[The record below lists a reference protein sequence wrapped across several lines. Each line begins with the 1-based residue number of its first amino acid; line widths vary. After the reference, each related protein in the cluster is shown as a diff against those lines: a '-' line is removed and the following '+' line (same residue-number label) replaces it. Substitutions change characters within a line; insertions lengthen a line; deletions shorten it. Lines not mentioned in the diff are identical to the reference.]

1 MFSFLLDSTA
11 EATSESASGISS
23 LLSQPWVLI
32 VIYALFFVA
41 IYFLMIR
48 PQKKKQ
54 KEQEKMQ
61 SSVQNG
67 TWILLNNG
75 MYGKV
80 VSLVNDCVIVELGTD
95 KSVKVPVLR
104 NQIAAIAEPDL
115 TAHVVDEAAVA
126 PTNAVVGNDLPKTDA
141 KDDSKAGDGLDAYDR
156 YLIEQAD
163 KKNKKK
169 TKF

>member
-1 MFSFLLDSTA
+1 MFSFLLDSA
-11 EATSESASGISS
+11 ANDSQSAGPASFLSS
-23 LLSQPWVLI
+23 PWVLI
-32 VIYALFFVA
+32 AIYALFFVA

-61 SSVQNG
+61 ASVQNG

-80 VSLVNDCVIVELGTD
+80 VNLVNDCVIVELGTN
-95 KSVKVPVLR
+95 KSVMVPVLR
-104 NQIAAIAEPDL
+104 NQIAAICEPDL
-115 TAHVVDEAAVA
+115 TPHAVDEAAVA
-126 PTNAVVGNDLPKTDA
+126 PTNAVVGNDLPKTEA

-169 TKF
+169 NKTKF